1 MDFDE
6 VIFNFI
12 YDKVIFEVM
21 NIAIHIFDKLI
32 IAIFDH
38 LCGFDKV
45 IFDEVINP

>member
-12 YDKVIFEVM
+12 YDKVILEVM
-21 NIAIHIFDKLI
+21 IIEIHIFDKLI